1 MTKFLNSKYFWPVAI
16 AAVALCCFLPGHF
29 ATYTLFAFGIV
40 STARS
45 TNEAIS
51 ETVLVRDVPDEVMV
65 LDGDITP
72 LTVMMVNAKRKRPCF
87 SPRIEKL
94 EDDLR
99 TLWGFMNAAAVSSAV
114 TNILVN
120 DGTLFGVGDLI
131 AAPQTMTATAAHEV
145 MRVTAIATNTL
156 TVTRG

>member
-1 MTKFLNSKYFWPVAI
+1 MNKLLNSKFFWVAFI
-16 AAVALCCFLPGHF
+16 AAVLLNVAFGRLENAFL
-29 ATYTLFAFGIV
+29 TMFAFGLV

-99 TLWGFMNAAAVSSAV
+99 TLWLYERGGGGFERHQHPGQRRNAVWRRRLDRGTA
-114 TNILVN
+114 N
-120 DGTLFGVGDLI
+120 D
-131 AAPQTMTATAAHEV
+131 E
-145 MRVTAIATNTL
+145 RK
-156 TVTRG
+156 RS